1 MKTLQNTSLTILLLA
16 LLATTIF
23 SSCGSSRKQDLMID
37 ESAFPS
43 QPGSDTTSVS
53 STKPT
58 TDEAEV
64 LKLLGINQNTAK
76 TPEAA
81 SPTVAAKTA
90 NVNQEEQK
98 IKNLEDTL
106 NKKDVEIANLRAELS
121 SREKKLD
128 ELQKKAKSV
137 SVLSS
142 PSASFPSSGTFK
154 EKYNR
159 ALELYNNRKYQQA
172 IDIFNELLALNE
184 SNSLVDN
191 CQYWKGESY
200 YGMGDYN
207 QAILEFNKVFMF
219 NDSNKLDDAQLK
231 LGLCY
236 IQLGDKQKARSEF
249 EKLLANYPDSE
260 YVERAQRYLSQ
271 L

>member
-1 MKTLQNTSLTILLLA
+1 MKTLQNTSLTILVLSFLA
-16 LLATTIF
+16 MTIF
-23 SSCGSSRKQDLMID
+23 SSCGSSRNRDLMID

-53 STKPT
+53 STEPT

-64 LKLLGINQNTAK
+64 LKLLGINQSKEKAT
-76 TPEAA
+76 EAA
-81 SPTVAAKTA
+81 SPSVAA
-90 NVNQEEQK
+90 NLNQEEQK
-98 IKNLEDTL
+98 VQDLEDTL
-106 NKKDVEIANLRAELS
+106 NKKDVEIANLRAELTA
-121 SREKKLD
+121 RAKKLN
-128 ELQKKAKSV
+128 ELQKKAKST
-137 SVLSS
+137 SILSS
-142 PSASFPSSGTFK
+142 PPASFPSGGTFK
-154 EKYNR
+154 EKYNQ
-159 ALELYNNRKYQQA
+159 ALELYNNRSYQQA
-172 IDIFNELLALNE
+172 IDLFNELLALNE